1 MIKVFLVEDE
11 IIMRNGIKNNI
22 PWEREG
28 YAFVGDASDGELAYP
43 LIKKIQPDILITD
56 IRMPFMDGLELSAL
70 VKKEFPKIKIIIL
83 SGYGEFDY
91 AKEAIRIGVT
101 DYLLKPVSAK
111 ALLEAV
117 AKVAFQIQKEREEEA
132 MMLKHMQ
139 EMEENA
145 VLEKQRLFNDVIT
158 NQIGFREMLERGGK
172 LGLEFAASYY
182 LVMLFK
188 LFPVGNPRDYS
199 KAMVECQQKVEE
211 RIQQEKE
218 VLLFDRGVEGWA
230 LIFLGETREDTMEQA
245 GSIEGIL
252 REIIWEYKGI
262 EFFGGIGSVVERLNE
277 LQQSYL
283 EASKAFAARF
293 FTNSNQFIRY
303 DELDMVIKDSNES
316 LDIHSVDVSK
326 VSQKSV
332 SSFLKSGS
340 KEEIDTFVEEYLKS
354 VGEQNYRS
362 LLFRQYVII
371 NCYLA
376 AKSFLEGLGMEE
388 VLLSKGVTDVD
399 HIIKDNRSM
408 ERVSYYLSQLFS
420 EAMNLRDK
428 QAEQKYAKLLGGAVE
443 YIHNNYANEEISLNT
458 VATQVNMS
466 PSYFSSIFSQE
477 MGYTFIEYLTDVRME
492 KARELLRCSNKK
504 STEIAYEVGYKDSH
518 YFGYLFKKTMG
529 CTPKEF
535 RARTKED

>member
-28 YAFVGDASDGELAYP
+28 YEFVGDASDGELAYP
-43 LIKKIQPDILITD
+43 LIKKTQPDILITD

-117 AKVAFQIQKEREEEA
+117 AKVADQIHGEREEEA

-139 EMEENA
+139 DMEENV
-145 VLEKQRLFNDVIT
+145 VLEKQRLFDDVVT
-158 NQIGFREMLERGGK
+158 NQIGFREMLERGEH
-172 LGLEFAASYY
+172 LGLDFAASYY

-188 LFPVGNPRDYS
+188 ILPVGNPMDYS

-211 RIQQEKE
+211 RIHQEDE
-218 VLLFDRGVEGWA
+218 ILLFDRGVEGWA
-230 LIFLGETREDTMEQA
+230 LIILGESQEDIEDRAA
-245 GSIEGIL
+245 GLKKIL
-252 REIIWEYKGI
+252 KSLTSEHKGI
-262 EFFGGIGSVVERLNE
+262 EFFGGIGSVVERPNE
-277 LQQSYL
+277 LQKSYL
-283 EASKAFAARF
+283 ESNKAFAARF
-293 FTNSNQFIRY
+293 FTNSNQFVRF
-303 DELDMVIKDSNES
+303 DELDLVIKDLNES

-326 VSQKSV
+326 VNQKSV

-376 AKSFLEGLGMEE
+376 AKSFLEGLGMED
-388 VLLSKGVTDVD
+388 VLLSKEVTDVD

-408 ERVSYYLSQLFS
+408 ERVSYYLRQLFF
-420 EAMNLRDK
+420 EAMDLRDK
-428 QAEQKYAKLLGGAVE
+428 QAERKYGKLLGAAVE
-443 YIHNNYANEEISLNT
+443 YIRENYANEEISLNT

-477 MGYTFIEYLTDVRME
+477 MGQTFIEYLTDIRME
-492 KARELLRCSNKK
+492 KARELLMCSNKK
-504 STEIAYEVGYKDSH
+504 SMEIAFEVGYKDAH

-535 RARTKED
+535 RARTKEG